1 MKDDIFR
8 HIFCNLQPL
17 QKRTQRMLAA
27 SLSSASLARPRVTA
41 QTRNKVWLV
50 RFCARVSAW
59 KVSSSSLVPVWI
71 KRARKPRR
79 DIGVI
84 RCARTKRRFE
94 VHAVCKR
101 ANKSIERTRKTTRC
115 SMPPRSFERTSRI
128 RAPRDKALA
137 RESTAFLLT
146 RFSAQ
151 KREKKR
157 AKETDKMCCFV

>member
-1 MKDDIFR
+1 
-8 HIFCNLQPL
+8 
-17 QKRTQRMLAA
+17 MLAA

-41 QTRNKVWLV
+41 QTRNKVRL
-50 RFCARVSAW
+50 
-59 KVSSSSLVPVWI
+59 VSSSFLRSRFCVEGLVVFS
-71 KRARKPRR
+71 RPRLDKKSAKTSSR
-79 DIGVI
+79 H
-84 RCARTKRRFE
+84 RRHSMCAHKTTFE